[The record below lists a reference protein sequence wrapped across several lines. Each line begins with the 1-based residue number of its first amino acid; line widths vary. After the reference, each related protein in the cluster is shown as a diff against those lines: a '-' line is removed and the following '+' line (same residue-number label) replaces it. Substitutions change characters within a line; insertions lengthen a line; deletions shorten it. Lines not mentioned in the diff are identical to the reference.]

1 MTTHAAHAAAH
12 AQIPAR
18 FADQT
23 QMQNRLFAELSRMF
37 GMEVPLYDKSLLV
50 NRVCNRAVCD
60 LLASMHRGFAVSDE
74 QLDKTSGERHGAIR
88 IGRPDE
94 YRWIAR
100 FFACFA
106 MQPHNYYDMTS
117 VGSKSQPIIA
127 TAFRSTLNPEH
138 RVFTSLLQTSY
149 FDPQIQ
155 ARIEALLAKRQVFSD
170 RAKALIETSE
180 RQGGLSSDDAAD
192 LIREGTGRIFKWTGR
207 ARDHQLYKDLC
218 DAGFKIAADI
228 ACFENHH
235 LNHLTPN
242 TFCMDLYTAAMKRC
256 MGEMDDATFRA
267 RAELALGRL
276 LTTGDRDFLRLCFR
290 HLSRE
295 QIETFATGNATTTDV
310 RAIVSS
316 LAERLAGTDLNLA
329 TLEHAGFKD
338 FTEGPAENTPVLL
351 RQDAYKALT
360 EPVVFTNPDGTTTS
374 AVHTARF
381 GEIEQRFYACTTE
394 GRKLYDDC
402 LTRADAA
409 REKDPSLPK
418 KDFAA
423 YEALYAAPFPPFP
436 KTLTGLLESELVY
449 ARYSPTAKGLAAKGS
464 TLTTNI
470 HELVKL
476 GHARAEGLR
485 YEDFLPVSAAG
496 IFASNLSQYGTK
508 STAAVK
514 PDYPQSLLEDVMGK
528 KVVEADKV
536 YRGLWAASLL
546 VTYAELGLLDRLPP
560 AQRSR
565 LEEDARHSPAG
576 HAPAL
581 EHAGA

>member
-1 MTTHAAHAAAH
+1 MPSNA
-12 AQIPAR
+12 P
-18 FADQT
+18 FADQVD
-23 QMQNRLFAELSRMF
+23 MQNRLFAELSRMF

-60 LLASMHRGFAVSDE
+60 LLSRMHAGFAVSDE

-127 TAFRSTLNPEH
+127 TAFRSVLNPEH
-138 RVFTSLLQTSY
+138 RVFTSLLQTDY
-149 FDPQIQ
+149 FDPAIQ
-155 ARIEALLAKRQVFSD
+155 ARIEGVLAKRQVFSD
-170 RAKALIETSE
+170 RAKALVEKSE
-180 RQGGLSSDDAAD
+180 RQGGLSWDDASE
-192 LIREGTGRIFKWTGR
+192 LIREGTDRIFKWTGR

-242 TFCMDLYTAAMKRC
+242 TFCMDVYTAAMKLC
-256 MGEMDDATFRA
+256 LGEMDEATFRS

-276 LTTGDRDFLRLCFR
+276 LKTGDRDFVRLCFR

-295 QIETFATGNATTTDV
+295 QIESFGAGGATMTDV
-310 RAIVSS
+310 KSI
-316 LAERLAGTDLNLA
+316 AETLTRRLQEPDLKLSA
-329 TLEHAGFKD
+329 LKHSGFKD

-360 EPVVFTNPDGTTTS
+360 EAVLFSNPDGTTTN

-381 GEIEQRFYACTTE
+381 GEIEQRFYACTLK
-394 GRKLYDDC
+394 GRKLYDEC
-402 LTRADAA
+402 LATADAA
-409 REKDPSLPK
+409 REKDPGLPK
-418 KDFAA
+418 RDFAA
-423 YEALYAAPFPPFP
+423 YEALFAKPFDPFP
-436 KTLTGLLESELVY
+436 KTLPGLLEAGLVY
-449 ARYSPTAKGLAAKGS
+449 GRYSPTAKGLAAKAS
-464 TLTTNI
+464 IKTTDI

-476 GHARAEGLR
+476 GFVRAEGLR

-496 IFASNLSQYGTK
+496 IFASNLNQYGTK

-514 PDYPQSLLEDVMGK
+514 PTYPQSLLEEVMGK
-528 KVVEADKV
+528 RIIEADKV
-536 YRGLWAASLL
+536 YRGLWAESL
-546 VTYAELGLLDRLPP
+546 VATYSALGLLE
-560 AQRSR
+560 R
-565 LEEDARHSPAG
+565 LEAGTRAELEADARHSPTAQ
-576 HAPAL
+576 ATPRMR
-581 EHAGA
+581 EHVGA